1 MYDNKSLQDKQ
12 LIRSI
17 ADLVIQ
23 NPSRAREIFGNLDK
37 IVKLY
42 PELSGVRDLVI
53 SYISEDYLQKL
64 GSEIKTI
71 NDVTTKNIFMSAL
84 NSYSN
89 NLKSRYLS

>member
-37 IVKLY
+37 IVQLY
-42 PELSGVRDLVI
+42 PELSGVRDLVL
-53 SYISEDYLQKL
+53 SYLSENYLKEL
-64 GSEIKTI
+64 SYEINGI
-71 NDVTTKNIFMSAL
+71 NDKTTKNIFMSAL
-84 NSYSN
+84 NSYINSN
-89 NLKSRYLS
+89 KYKHIS